1 MSIDTAGSVP
11 LLIIV
16 VMAIVSLATRLGGI
30 FRMDFIPINDR
41 VQKFI
46 IAMSGS
52 VLIALLTPLAIIGG
66 MGAKLALIATAI
78 TMLVLKKPLIA
89 IAAGIVVAALVRQF

>member
-1 MSIDTAGSVP
+1 
-11 LLIIV
+11 
-16 VMAIVSLATRLGGI
+16 TRWGGI
-30 FRMDFIPINDR
+30 FIMDFVPINDR
-41 VQKFI
+41 VQQFI
-46 IAMSGS
+46 NAMSGS
-52 VLIALLTPLAIIGG
+52 VLIALLTPLAINGD

>member
-1 MSIDTAGSVP
+1 MSIDTAGAGA
-11 LLIIV
+11 LIIIG
-16 VMAIVSLATRLGGI
+16 VMAIVTLATRLGGI
-30 FRMDFIPINDR
+30 FIMDFVPINDR
-41 VQKFI
+41 VQQFI
-46 IAMSGS
+46 NAMSGS
-52 VLIALLTPLAIIGG
+52 VLIALLTPLAINGD

>member
-1 MSIDTAGSVP
+1 MSIDTAGACA
-11 LLIIV
+11 LIIIG
-16 VMAIVSLATRLGGI
+16 VMAIVTLATRWGGI
-30 FRMDFIPINDR
+30 FIMDFVPINDR
-41 VQKFI
+41 VQQFI
-46 IAMSGS
+46 NAMSGS
-52 VLIALLTPLAIIGG
+52 VLIALLTPLAINGD